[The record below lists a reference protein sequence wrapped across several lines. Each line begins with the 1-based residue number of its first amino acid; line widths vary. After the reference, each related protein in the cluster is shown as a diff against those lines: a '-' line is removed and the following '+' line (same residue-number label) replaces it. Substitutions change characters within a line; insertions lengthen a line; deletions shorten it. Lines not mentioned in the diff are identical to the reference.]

1 MAEAATDQHDDLY
14 PFDRFGLK
22 GHSEVIDHI
31 LLPTNRSH
39 PAWILA
45 GPEGIGKATAAL
57 HLAARLLSYQ
67 SDPLFGDDAAAIIGA
82 SRDQVSRLIRAGSH
96 PDLKIIRHGGDAGRK
111 TISIDQIREMTS
123 FLSMTPSM
131 GDWRVVVIDA
141 LDNIGVNG
149 ANAMLKTLEE
159 PPKNTMI
166 LIICHAPGTIL
177 PTIRSRSRLIRFDP
191 LDDADSREV
200 ISQLYPDIDPEW
212 MDIMV
217 HIADGA
223 PGRASMAAETGSIE
237 LYAETLKALTQPS
250 CDKVLAERLSG
261 QWGAAGVRN
270 HDRRHMAMLLFERI
284 IRLAAN
290 HATNH
295 ASGNLSSSSLA
306 LEQSAIEHLAARHNA
321 SHLAEWHQSF
331 LRDWRRAESLNL
343 AMAPL
348 ILRNLMQLSHT

>member
-1 MAEAATDQHDDLY
+1 MTGSATDQHDDLY

-22 GHSEVIDHI
+22 GHSDIIDHI

-39 PAWILA
+39 PSWILA

-57 HLAARLLSYQ
+57 HLAARLLSHQ
-67 SDPLFGDDAAAIIGA
+67 SDPLFDDDAGATIGP
-82 SRDQVSRLIRAGSH
+82 SKEQVRRLIRAGSH
-96 PDLKIIRHGGDAGRK
+96 PDLKIIRHGEDAGRK

-131 GDWRVVVIDA
+131 GDWRVVIIDA

-159 PPKNTMI
+159 PPKNSMI
-166 LIICHAPGTIL
+166 VIISHAPGSIL
-177 PTIRSRSRLIRFDP
+177 PTIRSRSRLIRFD
-191 LDDADSREV
+191 LLHDQDSREV

-223 PGRASMAAETGSIE
+223 PGRACMAAETGSIE
-237 LYAETLKALTQPS
+237 LYAETLNALTLPS
-250 CDKVLAERLSG
+250 CDKVLAERLAG
-261 QWGAAGVRN
+261 QWGAAGIRN
-270 HDRRHMAMLLFERI
+270 RDRRHMTMLMFERI

-290 HATNH
+290 Q
-295 ASGNLSSSSLA
+295 ASGSHSPSSLA
-306 LEQSAIEHLAARHNA
+306 LEQSAINHLAARHSAN
-321 SHLAEWHQSF
+321 HLAQWHQDF
-331 LRDWRRAESLNL
+331 LRDWRRTESLNL

-348 ILRNLMQLSHT
+348 VLRLLVQLSQG